1 MGAAAKP
8 FLNIVIRALFQMG
21 ARPHKELA
29 GMALSQT
36 LGSNPYLSD
45 SDRNEWLL
53 MFVKSSETLKQ
64 NKTVVALLSAAP
76 EGVGTSNHCGVLCV
90 AWTIFATTSVRQRL
104 KHLQERA
111 SYSSL
116 H

>member
-1 MGAAAKP
+1 
-8 FLNIVIRALFQMG
+8 
-21 ARPHKELA
+21 
-29 GMALSQT
+29 MALSQT

-53 MFVKSSETLKQ
+53 MFVTSCKTRSP

-76 EGVGTSNHCGVLCV
+76 EGVGTSTHCGVLCV
-90 AWTIFATTSVRQRL
+90 AWTFFATTSGWQRL

-111 SYSSL
+111 SYLSL

>member
-1 MGAAAKP
+1 MNGCLP
-8 FLNIVIRALFQMG
+8 NG
-21 ARPHKELA
+21 ARSHKELA

-53 MFVKSSETLKQ
+53 MFVKSKKMLNQ

-76 EGVGTSNHCGVLCV
+76 EVVGS
-90 AWTIFATTSVRQRL
+90 L
-104 KHLQERA
+104 KCCKYCRRVVHPVWLI
-111 SYSSL
+111 YY
-116 H
+116 

>member
-45 SDRNEWLL
+45 SDGYEWLL
-53 MFVKSSETLKQ
+53 KFQGDVLRSVNACSNAQMDGVQTL
-64 NKTVVALLSAAP
+64 
-76 EGVGTSNHCGVLCV
+76 E
-90 AWTIFATTSVRQRL
+90 
-104 KHLQERA
+104 
-111 SYSSL
+111 
-116 H
+116 

>member
-1 MGAAAKP
+1 MAYILLISIRGRGRWDMGAAAKP

-53 MFVKSSETLKQ
+53 MLVKSSETLNQ
-64 NKTVVALLSAAP
+64 
-76 EGVGTSNHCGVLCV
+76 
-90 AWTIFATTSVRQRL
+90 
-104 KHLQERA
+104 LQI
-111 SYSSL
+111 L
-116 H
+116 

>member
-8 FLNIVIRALFQMG
+8 FLKIVIRAFFQTG

-29 GMALSQT
+29 KMALSQT

-53 MFVKSSETLKQ
+53 MFVKSSETRNL
-64 NKTVVALLSAAP
+64 ALLSAAP
-76 EGVGTSNHCGVLCV
+76 EGVGTSDRCGVLCV
-90 AWTIFATTSVRQRL
+90 AWAIFATTN
-104 KHLQERA
+104 A
-111 SYSSL
+111 NG
-116 H
+116 

>member
-53 MFVKSSETLKQ
+53 MFVK
-64 NKTVVALLSAAP
+64 
-76 EGVGTSNHCGVLCV
+76 
-90 AWTIFATTSVRQRL
+90 F
-104 KHLQERA
+104 
-111 SYSSL
+111 
-116 H
+116 